1 MLQFVEITKKYG
13 VTGVLAC
20 WLWMT
25 NSRVQALE
33 TKLEHCYE
41 LRMANGNLQSNYVY
55 NKSINYAIL
64 ADKFKIKR
72 S

>member
-1 MLQFVEITKKYG
+1 MREFVEITKKYG

-33 TKLEHCYE
+33 AKLEHCYE
-41 LRMANGNLQSNYVY
+41 LRMANGNLKANRIQD
-55 NKSINYAIL
+55 KSINFAIL
-64 ADKFKIKR
+64 PDKFKIKR
-72 S
+72 G

>member
-20 WLWMT
+20 WLWIT

-41 LRMANGNLQSNYVY
+41 LRMAKGNLKANRIQD
-55 NKSINYAIL
+55 KSINFAIL
-64 ADKFKIKR
+64 PDKFKIKR
-72 S
+72 G